1 MKIYPAGVSNCCSVS
16 NSTLPHTSTHN
27 TYSYFLTDTSNV
39 VNMNWMFK
47 NARAFDSNINWTVSN
62 VESMTGIFSGAKA
75 FQGNGTENWD
85 ISKVNSTSF
94 MFQDAQ
100 SFNADISSWNVS
112 KEILLLLFII
122 VLMKFFLTHFV
133 HLQMTSVTNA
143 RYMLMFA
150 QSFNQNLCKWGNTF
164 PYFAADSIFFQSGC
178 TYTSTPQ
185 WDTQGPF
192 CGDVCP
198 ILRASS
204 ASISL
209 SSCLSLV
216 LSSLIILLGLYVL

>member
-1 MKIYPAGVSNCCSVS
+1 
-16 NSTLPHTSTHN
+16 
-27 TYSYFLTDTSNV
+27 
-39 VNMNWMFK
+39 MNWMFK
-47 NARAFDSNINWTVSN
+47 NARAFDSNLNWTVMN
-62 VESMTGIFSGAKA
+62 VESMTGMFSGAKA

-100 SFNADISSWNVS
+100 SFNADISAWN
-112 KEILLLLFII
+112 
-122 VLMKFFLTHFV
+122 
-133 HLQMTSVTNA
+133 MTSVTNA

-150 QSFNQNLCKWGNTF
+150 QSFNQNLCQWGNTF
-164 PYFAADSIFFQSGC
+164 AYFAADSIFFQSGC

-185 WDTQGPF
+185 WDVQGPF

-204 ASISL
+204 SATLL
-209 SSCLSLV
+209 SSSLV
-216 LSSLIILLGLYVL
+216 LSSLMVLLGLDVL